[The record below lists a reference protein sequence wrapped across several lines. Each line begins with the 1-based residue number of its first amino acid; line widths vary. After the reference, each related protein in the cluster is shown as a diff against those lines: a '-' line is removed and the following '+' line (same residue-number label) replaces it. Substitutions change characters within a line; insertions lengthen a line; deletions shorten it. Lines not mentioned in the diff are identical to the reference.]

1 MMFAAVQSFDFTPR
15 PGLVLQGH
23 LSDVKSSEVL
33 QPLEGRVLSLRR
45 AKEPP
50 VVVAALDILGVPLSF
65 TDRVRNEVQR
75 RCGLAQIHLL
85 LATSHTHG
93 APAMLPMMGMTPDA
107 EFAQTLESRLV
118 DAMVRGIEGC
128 DEPVVFSVGG
138 SEAYFHTNR
147 RPIPGTQGA
156 CVNRAGVIDPR
167 VRALR
172 LDRMD
177 GSTLATLFH
186 FSCHPTSIAGST
198 GKISSDYP
206 GAARRAIES
215 KTGGSALF
223 LPGCFGNIR
232 PAYVQDGGF
241 RNATAEEL
249 FRSGELLADAVG
261 RATLGQ
267 AGREADRL
275 SCHTAEL
282 KLDYQSTNPDEKF
295 KELMKT
301 SPQFVKPTFVEWHAR
316 IKEQLRSGGFEPL
329 VTRMQAVAIGPVVL
343 VTVPGE
349 PVQEI
354 GYAIERMAEA
364 VGIKGVWAMGYSNDM
379 PAYLVTQQHKSEGGY
394 EPNAYP
400 YFDKPA
406 PFANEQEAIQQTAEK
421 LLEALVQAPRIA

>member
-1 MMFAAVQSFDFTPR
+1 MMFAAVQSFEFTPR

-23 LSDVKSSEVL
+23 LSEVKSGEVL
-33 QPLEGRVLSLRR
+33 LPLEGRVLALRR
-45 AKEPP
+45 DDETP
-50 VVVAALDILGVPLSF
+50 VVVAAVDILGVPLGF
-65 TDRVRNEVQR
+65 TDRVRDEVSR
-75 RCGLAQIHLL
+75 RCGLPQLQLL

-107 EFAQTLESRLV
+107 EFVQTLESRLV
-118 DAMVRGIEGC
+118 EAMVRCIKGC
-128 DEPVVFSVGG
+128 DQPVRFAVGA
-138 SEAYFHTNR
+138 SETYFHTNR
-147 RPIPGTQGA
+147 RPMPGTDGA
-156 CVNRAGVIDPR
+156 CLNRAGVIDPR

-172 LDRMD
+172 LDRPD

-206 GAARRAIES
+206 GAARRVIEA
-215 KTGGSALF
+215 KTGAAALF

-241 RNATAEEL
+241 RNATEPEL
-249 FRSGELLADAVG
+249 MHSGELLADAVR

-267 AGREADRL
+267 PGGEYDRL

-282 KLDYQSTNPDEKF
+282 KLDYQSTDPDEKF
-295 KELMKT
+295 KRLMET
-301 SPQFVKPTFVEWHAR
+301 MPPFIKPTFVAWHAR
-316 IKEQLRSGGFEPL
+316 IREQLRPGGFAPL
-329 VTRMQAVAIGPVVL
+329 VSRMQALAIGPVVL

-354 GYAIERMAEA
+354 GYAIERLGEQH
-364 VGIKGVWAMGYSNDM
+364 GINRVWSMGYSNDM
-379 PAYLVTQQHKSEGGY
+379 PGYLVTQRHKVEGGY

-406 PFANEQEAIQQTAEK
+406 PFADEEHAIRQTAQK
-421 LLEALVQAPRIA
+421 LLDSVAQAG